1 MLRIFSQNTASYK
14 SSTKLFKKAFKK
26 QQISDVS
33 EVGTP
38 SFGYPVISE
47 ATSDIG
53 GIVRGCRFRVR
64 MTMWGD
70 HEVVMSVASRT
81 PELTLGGDLKLDLMS
96 FLGCGGPRS
105 SIMKL
110 GSDSCSDLRRMW

>member
-1 MLRIFSQNTASYK
+1 MLRIFSQNTAKPYK
-14 SSTKLFKKAFKK
+14 TSKK

-38 SFGYPVISE
+38 SFGYPVISD

-53 GIVRGCRFRVR
+53 GIVRGCQFRVR

-81 PELTLGGDLKLDLMS
+81 PELTLGGDLMS
-96 FLGCGGPRS
+96 FLGCGGQRS

-110 GSDSCSDLRRMW
+110 GSDELSDVRG